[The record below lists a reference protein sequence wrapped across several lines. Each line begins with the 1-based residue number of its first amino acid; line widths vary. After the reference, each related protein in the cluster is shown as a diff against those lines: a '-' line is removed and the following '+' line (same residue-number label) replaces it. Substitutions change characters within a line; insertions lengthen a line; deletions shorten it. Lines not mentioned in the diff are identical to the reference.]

1 MEVWEAIRKKR
12 AVRVFKN
19 EPLSDE
25 AVTRILEAGRRS
37 QSSKNTQPWDFIA
50 IRDREQLQ
58 SVSKLGNW
66 TGHVAGAA
74 LCVAIVVPAPQPGQ
88 DVDWKHMFDAGQA
101 ASYMQLAALEIG
113 VGSCLGTVYQYD
125 EARQVLGYPE
135 DKTVRIVISF
145 GYPAEQPESPAKKG
159 GRRRL
164 EEVVHWD
171 RW

>member
-19 EPLSDE
+19 EPLPEE
-25 AVTRILEAGRRS
+25 AVTRILDAGRRS

-50 IRDREQLQ
+50 IRDHDQLQ
-58 SVSKLGNW
+58 KVSELGQW

-74 LCVAIVVPAPQPGQ
+74 MCVAIVVPAPQPGQ
-88 DVDWKHMFDAGQA
+88 DVEWKHMFDAGQA

-113 VGSCLGTVYQYD
+113 VGSCLGTVYKPD
-125 EARQVLGYPE
+125 EARQILGYPT
-135 DKTVRIVISF
+135 DKTVNIVISF
-145 GYPAEQPESPAKKG
+145 GYPAEQPTTPAKKG
-159 GRRRL
+159 GRRPL
-164 EEVVHWD
+164 QEVIHWD

>member
-19 EPLSDE
+19 EPLPDE
-25 AVTRILEAGRRS
+25 AVTRILDAGRRS

-50 IRDREQLQ
+50 IRDRDQL
-58 SVSKLGNW
+58 KRMATIGHW

-74 LCVAIVVPAPQPGQ
+74 LCVAIVVPATQPGEEFE
-88 DVDWKHMFDAGQA
+88 WKHMFDAGQA

-113 VGSCLGTVYQYD
+113 VGSCLGTVYRHD
-125 EARQVLGYPE
+125 EARQILGYSA
-135 DKTVRIVISF
+135 DKTVNIVISF
-145 GYPAEQPESPAKKG
+145 GYPAEQSETPAKKG
-159 GRRRL
+159 GRRPL